1 MIVTTTTGTPGATR
15 APGTIAGSLDFP
27 LGEVLRDITRGGIAG
42 AIAGVFVGGI
52 GGRIVMRVAAIFHPE
67 ATGLLTEN
75 GNAIGD
81 MTLGGTLFLLLFGV
95 IFGMMAGGLWVIVSP
110 WIPGRTSIRAILTAS
125 VAMLIGTPLVI
136 IGGNPDFVI
145 LNHDARVV
153 GLLVGLVGLIGLST
167 AFVDDWLERGLPHTA
182 RGERGPTVV
191 YSIVTLLG
199 LVLVL
204 PFLLLIFLT
213 SDEYDSPLRA
223 GLALLL
229 VGACTA
235 TWWGLRVRG
244 RVSPPQR
251 LVVTARGALLVAAV
265 LGLLTA
271 LPHVSRAIGAP
282 Y

>member
-1 MIVTTTTGTPGATR
+1 MVAPSHRPPIRSRSRRPG
-15 APGTIAGSLDFP
+15 P
-27 LGEVLRDITRGGIAG
+27 LL
-42 AIAGVFVGGI
+42 IAGVASLANGIALVLHIVGGLSL
-52 GGRIVMRVAAIFHPE
+52 GGLLAIVWTVAVAAI
-67 ATGLLTEN
+67 L
-75 GNAIGD
+75 AIGAA
-81 MTLGGTLFLLLFGV
+81 GGPVTRATIGRTIAVGLIVGV
-95 IFGMMAGGLWVIVSP
+95 MAGGLWVIVSP

-125 VAMLIGTPLVI
+125 VAILIGTPLVI

-167 AFVDDWLERGLPHTA
+167 ALVDDWLERRLPHTA

-244 RVSPPQR
+244 RMSPPR
-251 LVVTARGALLVAAV
+251 SLVVTARGALLVAVV
-265 LGLLTA
+265 LGLLTS
-271 LPHVSRAIGAP
+271 LPHVSRALGAP

>member
-1 MIVTTTTGTPGATR
+1 MATTTGTPGAIR
-15 APGTIAGSLDFP
+15 APATIAGSLDFP
-27 LGEVLRDITRGGIAG
+27 VGEVLRDIARGGIAG
-42 AIAGVFVGGI
+42 AIAGVVVGGL

-67 ATGLLTEN
+67 AAGLLTEN

-95 IFGMMAGGLWVIVSP
+95 IFGVMAGGLWVIVSP
-110 WIPGRTSIRAILTAS
+110 WIPGRTSIRGILTAS
-125 VAMLIGTPLVI
+125 VAILIGTPLVI

-229 VGACTA
+229 VGACTVV
-235 TWWGLRVRG
+235 WWGLRVRG
-244 RVSPPQR
+244 RMSPPR
-251 LVVTARGALLVAAV
+251 SLVVTARGALLVAVV
-265 LGLLTA
+265 LGLLTS
-271 LPHVSRAIGAP
+271 LPHVSRALGAP